1 VKPRLDPNIWRQVS
15 PLLDSA
21 LSLEGEALSVF
32 LTQVR
37 ADTPDL
43 AGVLE
48 DLLAEHGQL
57 RQDGFLAQQ
66 TPSAALRERDN
77 LPDAEA
83 GAVVGA
89 YIFEAKIGSGGMGS
103 VWRARRA
110 DGRFEGAVAV
120 KLLHVAVFDR
130 GGDERFRREG
140 TLLARLSHPHIAR
153 LLDAGVLPSRQPYL
167 VLEYVEGERIDR
179 FADSR
184 RLDVRARLNLFLQVA
199 EAVAHAHANLIVH
212 RDLKP
217 ANVLV
222 DSNGQVKL
230 LDFGIA
236 KLLEADFDA
245 DPSDPSDPS
254 DGDAANAA
262 NATKALNASRAAVT
276 LTEHRVLTPAY
287 AAPEQ
292 VRGEPVTTATDVY
305 SLGVLLYQLLVEAH
319 PTSEG
324 SKTAADYVR
333 TIVEVDAKPAS
344 AAVMTAGDAATRI
357 AAARGTTKDG
367 LRRALAGDL
376 DNVLAMALQKAPERR
391 YTTAAAFADDVRR
404 SLRDEPVIARP
415 DRWTYRA
422 RKFMRRHRAAV
433 AAAAAVIV
441 TLAAA
446 TIVTTNRMLE
456 ARRQRDE
463 ASFQARRAQA
473 SSEFMRNLVGQI
485 GTTPMTMK
493 QVLDRGRQ
501 ALEQQH
507 GHDPVFVARMLLL
520 LSGPYVE
527 LGEHE
532 TVSAMTARA
541 LDIATKAGDAATL
554 AGVSCARAE
563 SAVEARK
570 SSDAHAHL
578 TEARK
583 QIARLAAPSS
593 GLVATCAKAESQLAD
608 AEERFDE
615 AVEHA
620 RLAVRVLEEDGDTLS
635 TSYTSALNN
644 LAWVYHD
651 AGLFSDSV
659 GALRQA
665 GDVTKRIGRG
675 KTVAM
680 YVILN
685 NQARSE
691 WTLGWLLAAERT
703 FRESLE
709 LSRGVTSSGEPNIA
723 VMKNYA
729 RVLVDLRRTAE
740 AKDWLQRALA
750 RSDKVPPRWINDA
763 RLTLALVLA
772 EEGDVAGALQVF
784 EPAERELR
792 EAPTP
797 AERALIGMIR
807 AELAVA
813 EGQPERARALIDEV
827 LKAERYPERLSP
839 LVHAP
844 LERGARLALQAGD
857 RAKAIELARDAMRAC
872 GQHFGSDQPSAHTGR
887 AQLTLGLAL
896 LASGRTGEARAAFE
910 RAATLTA
917 AAGGQDHPVAQDAR
931 VRLAALS
938 GAR

>member
-48 DLLAEHGQL
+48 DLLAEHGRL

-66 TPSAALRERDN
+66 TTSAALRERDGHN
-77 LPDAEA
+77 ASDTAA

-89 YIFEAKIGSGGMGS
+89 YILEAPIGAGGMGS

-140 TLLARLSHPHIAR
+140 TVLARLSHPHIAR

-167 VLEYVEGERIDR
+167 VLEYVEGERIDQY
-179 FADSR
+179 ADSR

-222 DSNGQVKL
+222 DTNGRVKL

-236 KLLEADFDA
+236 KLMEAEFDA
-245 DPSDPSDPS
+245 DA
-254 DGDAANAA
+254 DADAEAS
-262 NATKALNASRAAVT
+262 KASVT
-276 LTEHRVLTPAY
+276 LTEHRALTPAY

-292 VRGEPVTTATDVY
+292 VRGEAVTTATDVY

-333 TIVEVDAKPAS
+333 TIVDVDARPAS
-344 AAVMTAGDAATRI
+344 AAVMAAAGDVATRI

-391 YTTAAAFADDVRR
+391 YATAAAFADDVRR
-404 SLRDEPVIARP
+404 YLRDEPVIARP

-422 RKFMRRHRAAV
+422 RKFMRRHRVAV

-473 SSEFMRNLVGQI
+473 SSEFMRNLVSQI
-485 GTTPMTMK
+485 GTTPVTMK

-563 SAVEARK
+563 GAVEDRK
-570 SSDAHAHL
+570 FPDAHAHL

-608 AEERFDE
+608 AEERYDE
-615 AVEHA
+615 AVDHA
-620 RLAVRVLEEDGDTLS
+620 RLAVRVLENDGDTLS

-644 LAWVYHD
+644 LAWVYYD
-651 AGLFSDSV
+651 AGKFSDSV
-659 GALRQA
+659 SALRQA
-665 GDVTKRIGRG
+665 AEVTKRIGRG

-680 YVILN
+680 YVILA

-703 FRESLE
+703 LRESLE
-709 LSRGVTSSGEPNIA
+709 LSRGVTPSGEPNMG
-723 VMKNYA
+723 VMRNYA

-750 RSDKVPPRWINDA
+750 RTDKVPPRWINDA

-772 EEGDVAGALQVF
+772 EEGDVVGALRVF

-792 EAPTP
+792 AAPTP

-813 EGQPERARALIDEV
+813 EGQLDRARARIDEV

-857 RAKAIELARDAMRAC
+857 RERAIQLARDAVKAC
-872 GQHFGSDQPSAHTGR
+872 ERHFGSEQASAHTGR

-896 LASGRTGEARAAFE
+896 LASGQNSEARAAFE
-910 RAATLTA
+910 RAASLTA
-917 AAGGQDHPVAQDAR
+917 AAGGQDHPVAQEAR
-931 VRLAALS
+931 ARL
-938 GAR
+938 R